1 MRHTPPSHKKR
12 TRKLLP
18 VPVVALIDV
27 VAAGACLCIF
37 SLFHHVLPLSLIHIS
52 PRRRVAAIS
61 HSSFSIRS
69 LSSPNCRREATDE
82 PARYFPPLP
91 MRAGRCV

>member
-37 SLFHHVLPLSLIHIS
+37 SLFTMY
-52 PRRRVAAIS
+52 
-61 HSSFSIRS
+61 
-69 LSSPNCRREATDE
+69 CR
-82 PARYFPPLP
+82 
-91 MRAGRCV
+91 G